1 MVKVVAAAAAAVHQA
16 CNGTFLYAG
25 TMGNMRTVRQLDSRN

>member
-1 MVKVVAAAAAAVHQA
+1 MVKVVAAAVHQA